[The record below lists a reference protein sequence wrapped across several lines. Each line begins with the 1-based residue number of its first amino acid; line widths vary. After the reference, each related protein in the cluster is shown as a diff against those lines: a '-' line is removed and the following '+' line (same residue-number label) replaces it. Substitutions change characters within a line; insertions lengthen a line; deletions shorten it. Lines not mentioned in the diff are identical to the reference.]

1 MLKRLLRRSSWFRIS
16 DVQGVSTFRF
26 LKDIFLGVFI
36 VCGGIYFL
44 MAIGSTSSP
53 PHMTEGQPQNG
64 ESVPVASEG
73 RLDNGNTNIT
83 LAVDQDGL
91 QEMIQA
97 ANQDLNRLTW
107 TAPVFVVAKGTL
119 VRVTESGVNSQ
130 RVRIQSG
137 PQKGRSG
144 WVPLGWVKPLS

>member
-1 MLKRLLRRSSWFRIS
+1 M
-16 DVQGVSTFRF
+16 FRF
-26 LKDIFLGVFI
+26 LKDIFLGLFI
-36 VCGGIYFL
+36 VCGGIYLL
-44 MAIGSTSSP
+44 MAIGSTSRP
-53 PHMTEGQPQNG
+53 PHITEPQSQNS
-64 ESVPVASEG
+64 ELVPAASEG

-83 LAVDQDGL
+83 IAVDQDAL
-91 QEMIQA
+91 REVIQA
-97 ANQDLNRLTW
+97 ANQDLNRLTL